1 MITEFWQTEKDFIEF
16 LNVIYDAG
24 AELYSYRGNKYN
36 GLPFKDIYTTEF
48 QGLRIFFKDAE
59 VPIEHN
65 EKYTWISLDA
75 ESISYRVP
83 VLAKGAVWNGGI
95 CLSKRYDSK
104 TDTYLPH
111 SEEYKALFK
120 KLSKYIKKNYT
131 ISKDKFAY
139 AGPDFL
145 NEWKNGSLSA
155 SNGPPRPI
163 SPYRAEFE
171 IK

>member
-131 ISKDKFAY
+131 LSKDKFAY

-145 NEWKNGSLSA
+145 NEWKNGRLLA
-155 SNGPPRPI
+155 CNGPVRQTAT
-163 SPYRAEFE
+163 YRAEFE

>member
-16 LNVIYDAG
+16 LNVIDEVG
-24 AELYSYRGNKYN
+24 AEMYSYRGEKYN
-36 GLPFKDIYTTEF
+36 GLPFKDIYTTDF
-48 QGLRIFFKDAE
+48 QGSRIFFKNAK

-65 EKYTWISLDA
+65 EKYRWISLNA
-75 ESISYRVP
+75 ECISYHVP
-83 VLAKGAVWNGGI
+83 VLANGAVWNGGI
-95 CLSKRYDSK
+95 CLSKRYNRE

-111 SEEYKALFK
+111 SEEYKSLFK

-131 ISKDKFAY
+131 LSKDKFAY

-145 NEWKNGSLSA
+145 NEWKNGRLLA
-155 SNGPPRPI
+155 CNGPVRQTAT
-163 SPYRAEFE
+163 YRAEFE